1 MAKNKPPAHSRE
13 ADDFGLRCGS
23 GAMLTAK
30 ELRFKAR
37 NCLELA
43 DRTNKVYTKEALK
56 SLAQRL
62 NRDARQAERRE
73 RDLANYPRLQP
84 SA

>member
-1 MAKNKPPAHSRE
+1 
-13 ADDFGLRCGS
+13 
-23 GAMLTAK
+23 MLSAK

-43 DRTNKVYTKEALK
+43 DRTNEVYAKEALK
-56 SLAQRL
+56 SLAQRYS
-62 NRDARQAERRE
+62 RDARQAERRE
-73 RDLANYPRLQP
+73 RDLAIYPRLQQ

>member
-1 MAKNKPPAHSRE
+1 
-13 ADDFGLRCGS
+13 
-23 GAMLTAK
+23 MLSAK
-30 ELRFKAR
+30 ELRFRAR

-43 DRTNKVYTKEALK
+43 DRTSEVSAKEALK
-56 SLAQRL
+56 LLAQRY

-73 RDLANYPRLQP
+73 RDLATYPRLQQ